1 MPRSAPVSTSWS
13 IASWTCRWVPLTIGI
28 VFFTC
33 DETAVGGKLIGPQQG
48 RRPKAC
54 FAFRTRSAAS
64 STRWRKLAFLAT
76 CALIACTMASPGAT
90 VFEMIMSPPAD
101 RKSMARV
108 AGGML
113 ATATVSPRSSEMMT
127 PPQPSA
133 FRGIWGMTNGGKG
146 CEVVGIDL
154 RVASQRHHHEVG
166 IRGDPILEGLEVGIG
181 PGRRSVGRRREV
193 SIARDAT
200 EAGEVLERNRDPG
213 QVHPSEEGDTVAADG
228 RRVVPVLPLQRADR
242 LVLRVRAGRDHIH
255 HGGVVEVDSRRA
267 KLLTPG
273 GGLALQGGWGRC
285 ALDDRRGNTGKT
297 RSLHRLDHAAF
308 LVGRDEEPDIRGR
321 SAGNLRLH
329 RRGHR
334 LDPRDACGTG
344 GDKPDRTDVIR
355 LDQVDFRGAE
365 AVISEAELEQL
376 TDPLIRGHGRKD
388 SISTGERGARGRGR

>member
-64 STRWRKLAFLAT
+64 STRWRKLASLAT
-76 CALIACTMASPGAT
+76 CALIACTMASAGAT

-181 PGRRSVGRRREV
+181 PGRRSVGRRRGV
-193 SIARDAT
+193 SI
-200 EAGEVLERNRDPG
+200 
-213 QVHPSEEGDTVAADG
+213 
-228 RRVVPVLPLQRADR
+228 
-242 LVLRVRAGRDHIH
+242 
-255 HGGVVEVDSRRA
+255 SRRA

-273 GGLALQGGWGRC
+273 GGLSLQGGWGRC